1 MSGISN
7 VFSGL
12 NWSPQPNAMSME
24 LSMEKGPIRPP
35 SEAQSLL
42 IRAMRNCPWNRCA
55 FCHTY
60 QGSRFEFRSVR
71 EIRDDIRKAKVI
83 ADLICE
89 LSLQEGSGGRV
100 TQSVVNRLLACG
112 GFSEQSVQS
121 VAAWLHHGGESVF
134 LQDAN
139 SLIMKT
145 DDLVQVIS
153 SIMETF
159 PTVRRITSYCR
170 SRTAA
175 DTSIRELRR
184 LHDAGLTRIHVG
196 IESGYDPLLRFMNK
210 GATAADHVEGCRKL
224 KEAGFSLCVY
234 VMPGL
239 GGIRWSR
246 EHAEETAKVINQINP
261 DHVRLRTLQ
270 VVAASPLYAMMQNGA
285 FHPLAEEEIVREIG
299 MFIELL
305 DRIESTIASDHVLNL
320 LAGVAGKLP
329 GDKSRLLAT
338 IGRFL
343 DMSPEERS
351 VFRVGR
357 RKGIYSKLDDL
368 ADRGTFLWLK
378 SIVDHYARD
387 PDLLEKDLTRIM
399 QSHI

>member
-1 MSGISN
+1 MK
-7 VFSGL
+7 
-12 NWSPQPNAMSME
+12 

-42 IRAMRNCPWNRCA
+42 IRATRNCPWNRCA

-60 QGSRFEFRSVR
+60 QGCRFEIRSVG
-71 EIRDDIRKAKVI
+71 EIRDDIRQAKDI
-83 ADLICE
+83 ADLICD
-89 LSLQEGSGGRV
+89 LSRQEGSGGRV
-100 TQSVVNRLLACG
+100 TQTVVRRLLDRG
-112 GFSEQSVQS
+112 EFSEESIQS
-121 VAAWLHHGGESVF
+121 VAAWLHYGGESVF

-153 SIMETF
+153 SIRETF
-159 PTVRRITSYCR
+159 PSVQRITSYCR

-175 DTSIRELRR
+175 GKSVEELKR
-184 LHDAGLTRIHVG
+184 LRDAGLTRIHMGV
-196 IESGYDPLLRFMNK
+196 ESGYDPLLRFMNK
-210 GATAADHVEGCRKL
+210 GATAADHVEGGRRL

-239 GGIRWSR
+239 GGTRWSK
-246 EHAEETAKVINQINP
+246 EHAEETARVINLINP

-270 VVAASPLYAMMQNGA
+270 VVAGSSLYTMMQSGA

-299 MFIELL
+299 VFIEHL
-305 DRIESTIASDHVLNL
+305 DGIETTIMSDHVLNL
-320 LAGVAGKLP
+320 LEEVAGKLP

-343 DMSPEERS
+343 DMSPEERLI
-351 VFRVGR
+351 FRVGR
-357 RKGIYSKLDDL
+357 RKGIYLKLDDL
-368 ADRGTFLWLK
+368 AERGTFLWLK
-378 SIVDHYARD
+378 SIVDQYAND
-387 PDLLEKDLTRIM
+387 PDLLEQELNRIM
-399 QSHI
+399 QAFI